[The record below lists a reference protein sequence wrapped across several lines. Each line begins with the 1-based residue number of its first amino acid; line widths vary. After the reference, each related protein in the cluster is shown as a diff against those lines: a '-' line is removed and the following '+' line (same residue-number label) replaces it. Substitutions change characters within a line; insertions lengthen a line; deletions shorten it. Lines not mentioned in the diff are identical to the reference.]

1 MFSDSIGSVF
11 NRLEASEFT
20 FQRGEPKRLIRGNR
34 RSELF
39 NLFKKIF
46 NSFVINLGT
55 RMARG
60 LLF

>member
-11 NRLEASEFT
+11 NPLEALEFT
-20 FQRGEPKRLIRGNR
+20 FQRGESKRLIRGNC